1 MKITRDDPKRI
12 ANLEKHGLDF
22 AALSLEFFLNS
33 VVIQA
38 KKNRFQAIGKMQDG
52 TISVIFGTL
61 GSEGISVISMRR
73 ANSKERNLL

>member
-1 MKITRDDPKRI
+1 MKITWDEPKRI
-12 ANLEKHGLDF
+12 ANLEKPGLDF

-33 VVIQA
+33 IVIPA

-61 GSEGISVISMRR
+61 GAEGISVISMRR
-73 ANSKERNLL
+73 ANSKERSLL